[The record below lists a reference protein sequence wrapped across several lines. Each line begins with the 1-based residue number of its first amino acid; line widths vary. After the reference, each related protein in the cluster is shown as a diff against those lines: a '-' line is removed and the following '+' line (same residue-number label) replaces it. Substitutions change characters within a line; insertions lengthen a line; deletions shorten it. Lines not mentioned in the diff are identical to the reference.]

1 MYFRKVFDNT
11 YIWNTPSLKK
21 TRFKCYVLNN
31 ATKNWWGLRLLEFLF
46 KRHYYLFTKYISLTF
61 IYVYAH
67 DVHLLSQYIN
77 YIYFKQVL
85 FSQISYICI
94 LVWFDKIY
102 IYIYIGRHYPVRSHI
117 HYPRHYHI
125 CRCHIELVNPLS
137 LALCRFATKIMSN
150 GGPYGP
156 RPDRYDAQRG
166 TPRRSMGSQSR
177 APECKWTS
185 KSMTCHSPNRSTNTD
200 RSAPAGR

>member
-102 IYIYIGRHYPVRSHI
+102 IYIYWSSLSGKVAYTLSKALP
-117 HYPRHYHI
+117 Y
-125 CRCHIELVNPLS
+125 LPLS
-137 LALCRFATKIMSN
+137 YWIGQSSLTRSLSLCHKNHVEWWAVWTASGSIWCSA
-150 GGPYGP
+150 
-156 RPDRYDAQRG
+156 RY
-166 TPRRSMGSQSR
+166 T
-177 APECKWTS
+177 T
-185 KSMTCHSPNRSTNTD
+185 
-200 RSAPAGR
+200 